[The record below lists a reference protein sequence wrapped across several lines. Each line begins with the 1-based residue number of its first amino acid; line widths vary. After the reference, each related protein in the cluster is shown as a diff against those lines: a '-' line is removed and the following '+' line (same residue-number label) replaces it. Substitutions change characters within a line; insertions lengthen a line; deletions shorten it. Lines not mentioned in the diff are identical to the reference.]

1 MSLPIFNKL
10 KIGAKIN
17 LLIVVFVVASGAI
30 LAISYRNLQEADGK
44 LDYYAHTLSPSIE
57 KVLQGDRDLYQALVS
72 ERTLLNLKPEDK
84 KFDELVK
91 FIEENLQQS
100 RDRVGFYGERAETRE
115 QKDLLEHF
123 KNDLDKWI
131 ANDRQVIALLQEG
144 KPKGVARAKMLSM
157 ITGDQLFEEARGNL
171 DKLEELSVGFADR
184 NQKAADTLKKKNIV
198 TLFSMAALALFVA
211 ILLGLV
217 IVRSITKP
225 LAAAVEFAQDIA
237 GGNLAMKR
245 LNSRSR
251 DETGRLAT
259 ALNEMLENLRGLVS
273 RVAQSSEQVAASSEE
288 LASSV
293 QAVGQA
299 AQQVAETITQMAKGT
314 DEQARASQEAG
325 KIVDSM
331 SASIQQVA
339 SSSQKMA
346 QNATDVVATG
356 EEGRKAVGKAAS
368 QMSAIRDTVDKSAG
382 AVKNLGE
389 RSQEIG
395 RIVEVITGIA
405 DQTNLLAL
413 NAAIE
418 AARAGEQGR
427 GFAVVADE
435 VRKLAEQSRQAA
447 EQISALIREI
457 QGETS
462 RAVETMESGTREVA
476 AGSDVVAETGKAFE
490 TIVQAV
496 QSLVAQI
503 QEVSAATGQ
512 LAAGSQQV
520 VKSVES
526 IAAITEE
533 AAASSEEVSANSEE
547 QTATIQE
554 IAYSAEEL
562 SRMAQELQ
570 KTVGSFRL

>member
-1 MSLPIFNKL
+1 MSLPFFNKL

-57 KVLQGDRDLYQALVS
+57 NVLQGDRDLYQALVS

-100 RDRVGFYGERAETRE
+100 RDRVGFYGERAETGE
-115 QKDLLEHF
+115 QKDLLEKF

-131 ANDRQVIALLQEG
+131 ENDRQVIALLQEG
-144 KPKGVARAKMLSM
+144 KPKGVAQAKILS
-157 ITGDQLFEEARGNL
+157 ITTGDQLFEEARGNL
-171 DKLEELSVGFADR
+171 DKLEEISVAFADH
-184 NQKAADTLKKKNIV
+184 NQKAAEALKKTNIV
-198 TLFSMAALALFVA
+198 TLFSVAALALFVA

-217 IVRSITKP
+217 IARSITRP

-237 GGNLAMKR
+237 RGNLAVKR
-245 LNSRSR
+245 LNFKSR

-273 RVAQSSEQVAASSEE
+273 RVVQSSEQVAASSEE

-299 AQQVAETITQMAKGT
+299 AQQVAETITQLARGT

-325 KIVDSM
+325 KTVDSM

-346 QNATDVVATG
+346 QNATGVVATG

-368 QMSAIRDTVDKSAG
+368 QMSAIRDTVD
-382 AVKNLGE
+382 
-389 RSQEIG
+389 RS
-395 RIVEVITGIA
+395 
-405 DQTNLLAL
+405 
-413 NAAIE
+413 
-418 AARAGEQGR
+418 
-427 GFAVVADE
+427 F
-435 VRKLAEQSRQAA
+435 
-447 EQISALIREI
+447 
-457 QGETS
+457 
-462 RAVETMESGTREVA
+462 
-476 AGSDVVAETGKAFE
+476 
-490 TIVQAV
+490 
-496 QSLVAQI
+496 
-503 QEVSAATGQ
+503 
-512 LAAGSQQV
+512 
-520 VKSVES
+520 
-526 IAAITEE
+526 
-533 AAASSEEVSANSEE
+533 
-547 QTATIQE
+547 
-554 IAYSAEEL
+554 
-562 SRMAQELQ
+562 
-570 KTVGSFRL
+570 